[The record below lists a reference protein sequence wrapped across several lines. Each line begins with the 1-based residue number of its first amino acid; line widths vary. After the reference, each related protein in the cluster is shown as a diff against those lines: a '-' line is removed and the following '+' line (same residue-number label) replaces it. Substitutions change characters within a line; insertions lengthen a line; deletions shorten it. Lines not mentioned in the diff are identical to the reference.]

1 MAAFQKQGSGLQ
13 SGPGKRCSTDSPDSS
28 SLLGR
33 KEVASRKQGR
43 MFLSSIHMTS
53 AQRQMSEV
61 HRVQTGAARVKGTP
75 EWKRRDSAALPFAD
89 SLLSMWSLQGQMRR
103 TAGPP
108 VQVRTLRRHSN

>member
-61 HRVQTGAARVKGTP
+61 QEFRLVQQESKEHLNGSGGTLLP
-75 EWKRRDSAALPFAD
+75 SPSQTLCSACGVCRD
-89 SLLSMWSLQGQMRR
+89 R
-103 TAGPP
+103 
-108 VQVRTLRRHSN
+108 